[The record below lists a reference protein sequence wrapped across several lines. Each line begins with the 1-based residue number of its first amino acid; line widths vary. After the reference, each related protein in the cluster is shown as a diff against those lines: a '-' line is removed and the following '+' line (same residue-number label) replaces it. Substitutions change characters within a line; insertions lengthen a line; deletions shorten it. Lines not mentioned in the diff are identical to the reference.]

1 MKLIPGTTEN
11 YTVNF
16 NTPLRKGDQYQ
27 KLYTY
32 PQILVPDASG
42 TNQLVYFEEVPEA
55 YTGIGSVNII
65 NPGFNYTNPT
75 ITITGDGTGA
85 TAIASVL
92 NGRIISVVVTNPGRN
107 YTVAYANITDLTG
120 QECSLSITLASNVG
134 SIRSY
139 YYLSNGQ
146 KVFVNEN
153 AGTIDYLNGIITF
166 TNLNVQ
172 GVSLNPFYDQ
182 NIITVNVVPELSVI
196 PPLRNRLLAIDTNN
210 IQSIQLNMVPQ
221 A

>member
-1 MKLIPGTTEN
+1 ML
-11 YTVNF
+11 F
-16 NTPLRKGDQYQ
+16 
-27 KLYTY
+27 
-32 PQILVPDASG
+32 
-42 TNQLVYFEEVPEA
+42 
-55 YTGIGSVNII
+55 
-65 NPGFNYTNPT
+65 
-75 ITITGDGTGA
+75 
-85 TAIASVL
+85 
-92 NGRIISVVVTNPGRN
+92 
-107 YTVAYANITDLTG
+107 
-120 QECSLSITLASNVG
+120 
-134 SIRSY
+134 RS
-139 YYLSNGQ
+139 YLSNGQ

>member
-1 MKLIPGTTEN
+1 ML
-11 YTVNF
+11 F
-16 NTPLRKGDQYQ
+16 R
-27 KLYTY
+27 
-32 PQILVPDASG
+32 S
-42 TNQLVYFEEVPEA
+42 
-55 YTGIGSVNII
+55 
-65 NPGFNYTNPT
+65 
-75 ITITGDGTGA
+75 
-85 TAIASVL
+85 
-92 NGRIISVVVTNPGRN
+92 
-107 YTVAYANITDLTG
+107 TDLTG
-120 QECSLSITLASNVG
+120 QEASLSITLASNVG
-134 SIRSY
+134 VLRSY

-146 KVFVNEN
+146 KVFVDET